1 MEEERK
7 YSTKELIKRFAP
19 YFKKYKGILALDLFC
34 AALTTGC
41 ELVLPLIMR
50 YITNVTLQEGV
61 ALTVKSIMYMG
72 IIYFVLRIIECFAGF
87 FMANEGHIMGAK
99 SYPVT
104 TILNDI
110 EEDYDKNTYIIVYCK
125 SGNRS
130 KIAAEGLIELGY
142 KNVYDLGSI
151 NNWS

>member
-1 MEEERK
+1 MEKDVEGIKRIMKKLCLLLIMFMISGCSNSYKTIDKEK
-7 YSTKELIKRFAP
+7 SIELIKNNEA
-19 YFKKYKGILALDLFC
+19 ILID
-34 AALTTGC
+34 
-41 ELVLPLIMR
+41 VR
-50 YITNVTLQEGV
+50 
-61 ALTVKSIMYMG
+61 SIVEYQ
-72 IIYFVLRIIECFAGF
+72 
-87 FMANEGHIMGAK
+87 EGHIMGAK